1 MTRTGDRTP
10 APSDRGGRP
19 AATSAHEL
27 AAVAQRLFLTH
38 GFEQTSVDDI
48 AAEVGISRRTFFRY
62 FPSKADVLWVESDA
76 ELARLCE
83 QLSAGLPAE
92 PYRTVVT
99 RAVIGALHVPEDQHE
114 WARHRAQLV
123 LSVPAV
129 QVHAAA
135 RHAAWRAAA
144 TEFAGIRSG
153 EPATELFPTAV
164 GYAVVAAVH
173 AAHEFWLTNPGVD
186 LDEALARSL
195 DLLLPPEPAAR

>member
-1 MTRTGDRTP
+1 ME
-10 APSDRGGRP
+10 RGGRP

-27 AAVAQRLFLTH
+27 AEAAQRLFLAR
-38 GFEQTSVDDI
+38 GFEQTSVDEI

-62 FPSKADVLWVESDA
+62 FPTKADVLWVESDA

-83 QLSAGLPAE
+83 HLSAGLPHE

-99 RAVIGALHVPEDQHE
+99 RAVIEALHVPEDQHE

-135 RHAAWRAAA
+135 RYAAWRAAA
-144 TEFAGIRSG
+144 AEFASARSG
-153 EPATELFPTAV
+153 EATTALFPMAV
-164 GYAVVAAVH
+164 GYAVLAAVH
-173 AAHEFWLTNPGVD
+173 TAHEFWIAHPGGD
-186 LDEALARSL
+186 LDKALARSL
-195 DLLLPPEPAAR
+195 DLLLPPEPATW

>member
-1 MTRTGDRTP
+1 M
-10 APSDRGGRP
+10 
-19 AATSAHEL
+19 
-27 AAVAQRLFLTH
+27 AQRLFLAR

-48 AAEVGISRRTFFRY
+48 AAAVGISRRTFFRY
-62 FPSKADVLWVESDA
+62 FPSKADVLWGESDA
-76 ELARLCE
+76 ELARLRE
-83 QLSAGLPAE
+83 QLSVGLPGE

-99 RAVIGALHVPEDQHE
+99 RAVIGALHVPEGQHE

-144 TEFAGIRSG
+144 AEFAGVRSG
-153 EPATELFPTAV
+153 EPTTALFPTAV
-164 GYAVVAAVH
+164 GYAVLAAVH
-173 AAHEFWLTNPGVD
+173 AAHEFWIANPGGD

-195 DLLLPPEPAAR
+195 DLLLPPEPATR